1 MNKISLLFLASI
13 FVFSCSTGNKKNQ
26 TNQLA
31 SDIDVCKCLLEPGNS
46 KFMIDNEVACRDA
59 ISREIG
65 VENWEKINMSQ
76 KPNISAKFDKLVERC
91 TGSNESGI
99 ESIDQNNK
107 LTAEIGTSNGYIW
120 ESINTEAQIYVT
132 LAFDNLIFRIASY
145 SMNGQKNS
153 EDFSKLFD
161 LSGSWNTIDNKN
173 IEGVISVSNIPVSWV
188 VSDDYSYLTNNKG
201 VTFDRVDLNKPLVEE
216 VVMSET
222 IIVAEM
228 DDLIGTDDEYE
239 EVVVVKQ
246 ILMYDGNYGLFCKNI
261 AGEEFT
267 LYIKSFYTPDDFTTI
282 SIDTEGLEGKT
293 IKANYIKRNWLEDY
307 GTGEKSECN
316 ILVKVSLVE
325 DVYNEYDKQLLDAK
339 KFHMQEE
346 NHEFF
351 RLAIINDSDGYTN
364 VRDEPSSK
372 SKILFEI
379 NSDQEFQ
386 VINPSKNNSWWIICC
401 KGKYGFMQNSKIEI
415 IDGVL

>member
-1 MNKISLLFLASI
+1 
-13 FVFSCSTGNKKNQ
+13 
-26 TNQLA
+26 
-31 SDIDVCKCLLEPGNS
+31 
-46 KFMIDNEVACRDA
+46 
-59 ISREIG
+59 
-65 VENWEKINMSQ
+65 
-76 KPNISAKFDKLVERC
+76 
-91 TGSNESGI
+91 
-99 ESIDQNNK
+99 
-107 LTAEIGTSNGYIW
+107 
-120 ESINTEAQIYVT
+120 
-132 LAFDNLIFRIASY
+132 
-145 SMNGQKNS
+145 
-153 EDFSKLFD
+153 
-161 LSGSWNTIDNKN
+161 
-173 IEGVISVSNIPVSWV
+173 
-188 VSDDYSYLTNNKG
+188 
-201 VTFDRVDLNKPLVEE
+201 
-216 VVMSET
+216 MSET

-228 DDLIGTDDEYE
+228 DNLIGTDDEYE

-401 KGKYGFMQNSKIEI
+401 KGKYGFMHNSKIEI

>member
-1 MNKISLLFLASI
+1 MNKISLLFLASV
-13 FVFSCSTGNKKNQ
+13 FVFSCSTENKKNQ

-31 SDIDVCKCLLEPGNS
+31 SDVDVCKCLLEPGNS

-76 KPNISAKFDKLVERC
+76 KPNISAKWDELVERC
-91 TGSNESGI
+91 TGSKESGI
-99 ESIDQNNK
+99 EAIDQNNK
-107 LTAEIGTSNGYIW
+107 LTPEIGTSNGYIW

-132 LAFDNLIFRIASY
+132 LAFDDLIFRIASY
-145 SMNGQKNS
+145 SMNGQNNS

-173 IEGVISVSNIPVSWV
+173 IEGIISNSNIAVSWV
-188 VSDDYSYLTNNKG
+188 FSDDYSYLTNNKG
-201 VTFDRVDLNKPLVEE
+201 VTFDRVDLNKPVVEE
-216 VVMSET
+216 VLMNET

-228 DDLIGTDDEYE
+228 EDLLGADKEYE
-239 EVVVVKQ
+239 DIVVVKQ
-246 ILMYDGNYGLFCKNI
+246 ILMYDGNYGLLCKNI
-261 AGEEFT
+261 AGEEFK

-307 GTGEKSECN
+307 QTGEKSECN
-316 ILVKVSLVE
+316 ILVKVSFVK
-325 DVYNEYDKQLLDAK
+325 DAYNEYEKQLLDAK
-339 KFHMQEE
+339 EFHMQEE

-351 RLAIINDSDGYTN
+351 RLAIINDADGYTN
-364 VRDEPSSK
+364 VRNEPNSK

-379 NSDQEFQ
+379 NDDQEFK
-386 VINPSKNNSWWIICC
+386 VINPSKNDSWWIICY
-401 KGKYGFMQNSKIEI
+401 KGNYGFMHKSKIGV
-415 IDGVL
+415 IDGVF

>member
-1 MNKISLLFLASI
+1 MNKISLLFLASV
-13 FVFSCSTGNKKNQ
+13 FVFSCSTENKKNQ
-26 TNQLA
+26 TNQLE

-65 VENWEKINMSQ
+65 VENWEKINMS
-76 KPNISAKFDKLVERC
+76 KNPNISVKWDELVERC
-91 TGSNESGI
+91 TGSKESGI
-99 ESIDQNNK
+99 EAIDQNNK
-107 LTAEIGTSNGYIW
+107 LTPEIGTSNGYIW

-132 LAFDNLIFRIASY
+132 LAFDDLIFRIASY
-145 SMNGQKNS
+145 SMNGQNNS

-173 IEGVISVSNIPVSWV
+173 IEGIISASNIAVSWV
-188 VSDDYSYLTNNKG
+188 FSDDYSYLTNNKG

-216 VVMSET
+216 VIMSET
-222 IIVAEM
+222 IIVTEM

-246 ILMYDGNYGLFCKNI
+246 ILMYDGNYSLLCKNI
-261 AGEEFT
+261 AGEEFK

-282 SIDTEGLEGKT
+282 SIDTEGIEGKT

-307 GTGEKSECN
+307 QTGEKSECN
-316 ILVKVSLVE
+316 ILVKVSFVK
-325 DVYNEYDKQLLDAK
+325 DAYNEYEKQLLDAK
-339 KFHMQEE
+339 EFHMQEE

-351 RLAIINDSDGYTN
+351 RLAIINDADGYTN
-364 VRDEPSSK
+364 VRNEPNSK

-379 NSDQEFQ
+379 NDDQEFK
-386 VINPSKNNSWWIICC
+386 VINPSKNDSWWIICY
-401 KGKYGFMQNSKIEI
+401 KGNYGFMHKSKVEI
-415 IDGVL
+415 IDGIF

>member
-1 MNKISLLFLASI
+1 MNKISLLFLASV
-13 FVFSCSTGNKKNQ
+13 FVFSCSTENKKNQ

-31 SDIDVCKCLLEPGNS
+31 SDVDVCKCLLEPGNS

-76 KPNISAKFDKLVERC
+76 KPNISAKWDELVERC
-91 TGSNESGI
+91 TGSKESGI
-99 ESIDQNNK
+99 EAIDQNNK
-107 LTAEIGTSNGYIW
+107 LTPEIGTSNGYIW

-132 LAFDNLIFRIASY
+132 LAFDDLIFRIASY
-145 SMNGQKNS
+145 SMNGQNNS

-173 IEGVISVSNIPVSWV
+173 IEGIISNSNIAVSWV
-188 VSDDYSYLTNNKG
+188 FSDDYSYLTNNKG
-201 VTFDRVDLNKPLVEE
+201 VTFDRVDLNKPVVEE
-216 VVMSET
+216 VLMNET

-228 DDLIGTDDEYE
+228 EDLLGGDKEYE
-239 EVVVVKQ
+239 DIVVVKQ
-246 ILMYDGNYGLFCKNI
+246 ILMYDGNYGLLCKNI
-261 AGEEFT
+261 AGEEFK

-307 GTGEKSECN
+307 QTGEKSECN
-316 ILVKVSLVE
+316 ILVKVSFVK
-325 DVYNEYDKQLLDAK
+325 DAYNEYEKQLLDAK
-339 KFHMQEE
+339 EFHMQEE

-351 RLAIINDSDGYTN
+351 RLAIINDADGYTN
-364 VRDEPSSK
+364 VRNEPNSK

-379 NSDQEFQ
+379 NDDQEFK
-386 VINPSKNNSWWIICC
+386 VINPSKNDSWWIICY
-401 KGKYGFMQNSKIEI
+401 KGNYGFMHKSKIEI
-415 IDGVL
+415 IDGIF

>member
-1 MNKISLLFLASI
+1 MNKISLLFLASV
-13 FVFSCSTGNKKNQ
+13 FVFSCSTKNKKNQ
-26 TNQLA
+26 TNQLE

-65 VENWEKINMSQ
+65 VENWEKINMS
-76 KPNISAKFDKLVERC
+76 KNPNISVKWDELVERC
-91 TGSNESGI
+91 TGSKESGI
-99 ESIDQNNK
+99 EAIDQNNK
-107 LTAEIGTSNGYIW
+107 LTPEIGTSNGYIW

-132 LAFDNLIFRIASY
+132 LAFDDLIFRIASY
-145 SMNGQKNS
+145 SMNGQNNS

-173 IEGVISVSNIPVSWV
+173 IEGIISASNIAVSWV
-188 VSDDYSYLTNNKG
+188 FSDDYSYLTNNKG

-246 ILMYDGNYGLFCKNI
+246 ILMYDGNYSLLCKNI
-261 AGEEFT
+261 AGEEFK

-307 GTGEKSECN
+307 QTGEKSECN
-316 ILVKVSLVE
+316 ILVKVSIVK
-325 DVYNEYDKQLLDAK
+325 DAYNEYEKQLLDAK
-339 KFHMQEE
+339 EFHMQEE

-351 RLAIINDSDGYTN
+351 RLAIINDADGYTN
-364 VRDEPSSK
+364 VRNEPNSK

-379 NSDQEFQ
+379 NDDQEFK
-386 VINPSKNNSWWIICC
+386 VINPSKNDSWWIICY
-401 KGKYGFMQNSKIEI
+401 KGNYGFMHKSKIEI
-415 IDGVL
+415 IDGIF